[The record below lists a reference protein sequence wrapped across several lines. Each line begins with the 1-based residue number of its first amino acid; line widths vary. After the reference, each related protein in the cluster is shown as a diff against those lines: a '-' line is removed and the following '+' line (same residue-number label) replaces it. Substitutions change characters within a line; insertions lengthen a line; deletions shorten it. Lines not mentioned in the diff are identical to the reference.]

1 MENKKENQLAVLS
14 SRRRA
19 NAYQQLKTIVLE
31 CYEIY
36 GEGLVKEVFEECDS
50 IYKAYVRLTS
60 EDLPNE

>member
-36 GEGLVKEVFEECDS
+36 GEGLVKEVFDDCDS
-50 IYKAYVRLTS
+50 IYNEYLQLSS
-60 EDLPNE
+60 EDLPDA

>member
-1 MENKKENQLAVLS
+1 MENKENQLAVLS

-36 GEGLVKEVFEECDS
+36 GEGLVKEVFEECDN
-50 IYKAYVRLTS
+50 IFKDYIRITS
-60 EDLPNE
+60 DLPDDA